1 MPGIKIKAILLSS
14 AVMLMAQGALARQ
27 DRLSVLDTHAT
38 SGAAPGYISDATCG
52 RCHTDIYDSYQQ
64 VGMAKSFRRAG
75 NAIDIE
81 DFGEEYYHE
90 PSQRYYRISDDNGD
104 LVFHRYQRDLEGEP
118 INDIELPVSWIV
130 GSGNRARSYLHQN
143 DWGEMFL
150 LPVSWYS
157 ESESWAMSPGFE
169 TAGHAGIHR
178 VIKRECMFCH
188 NAYPEVESGTDFPYS
203 PELFPKDLPE
213 GTGCQRCHGPGAD
226 HVNTVLGGGDIEDV
240 RASIVNPAKLPA
252 ERRDEVCFQCHMLPS
267 YLVSGVRRFDRGI
280 YSYRPGEKLTDYLVN
295 IDAGEQGVPESE
307 RFEINHH
314 GYRLYQS
321 RCFRESEGALG
332 CISCHDPHQK
342 TESSEFRSS
351 VVQVCKDCH
360 AAPAELHQSTVAYTG
375 DDCVSC
381 HMPARRTRDV
391 IEVTM
396 TDHWIAK
403 GPFDADELVRPT
415 DREVAPVVDV
425 SVLPLGE
432 APEGIDARTYELI
445 ALIRANRSM
454 DSAKS
459 ALGSILDENRVAGT
473 PPLMEYAT
481 ASVSTGSY
489 GEAEKSALQ
498 LIASGEYLPAAYKI
512 LGVALMAQNLR
523 RDTVEALQAS
533 LRRQPDPEVHFNLAA
548 AYISYG
554 QPELAEPQLR
564 AAVELRPT
572 MAVAWKYLGLIHRA
586 NGALEQARQALA
598 RSIQL
603 EPKDLQA
610 YGDLVRILR
619 EAGDEQEARRY
630 AELAQR
636 ISQPQSQ

>member
-1 MPGIKIKAILLSS
+1 M
-14 AVMLMAQGALARQ
+14 
-27 DRLSVLDTHAT
+27 
-38 SGAAPGYISDATCG
+38 
-52 RCHTDIYDSYQQ
+52 
-64 VGMAKSFRRAG
+64 
-75 NAIDIE
+75 
-81 DFGEEYYHE
+81 
-90 PSQRYYRISDDNGD
+90 
-104 LVFHRYQRDLEGEP
+104 
-118 INDIELPVSWIV
+118 
-130 GSGNRARSYLHQN
+130 
-143 DWGEMFL
+143 
-150 LPVSWYS
+150 
-157 ESESWAMSPGFE
+157 
-169 TAGHAGIHR
+169 
-178 VIKRECMFCH
+178 
-188 NAYPEVESGTDFPYS
+188 
-203 PELFPKDLPE
+203 
-213 GTGCQRCHGPGAD
+213 
-226 HVNTVLGGGDIEDV
+226 
-240 RASIVNPAKLPA
+240 NPAKLPA

-342 TESSEFRSS
+342 TESIEFRSS

-360 AAPAELHQSTVAYTG
+360 AEPAELHQSTVAYTG
-375 DDCVSC
+375 DECVSC

-391 IEVTM
+391 VKVTM
-396 TDHWIAK
+396 TDHWIAS
-403 GPFDADELVRPT
+403 GPFDLDALVQPREA
-415 DREVAPVVDV
+415 EVAPLTDV
-425 SVLPLGE
+425 RVLPLGE
-432 APEGIDARTYELI
+432 APAGAEALVYELM
-445 ALIRANRSM
+445 ALIRANRSLNV
-454 DSAKS
+454 AKTGLAAIFS
-459 ALGSILDENRVAGT
+459 ESPVENAQ
-473 PPLMEYAT
+473 PLMEYAT

-523 RDTVEALQAS
+523 QDTVEALQAS

-554 QPELAEPQLR
+554 QPELAEQQLR
-564 AAVELRPT
+564 AAIELRPT
-572 MAVAWKYLGLIHRA
+572 MAVAWKYLGLIHWA
-586 NGALEQARQALA
+586 NGAQEQARQALA

-603 EPKDLQA
+603 EPRDLQA

-630 AELAQR
+630 TELAQR
-636 ISQPQSQ
+636 ISQAASQ